1 MFSSIGVGTF
11 SDISY
16 PQKIG
21 ENYTK
26 KISVSGE
33 WLSSICMM
41 LENEDSVL
49 LQLHIQW
56 NQKVLELSEVD
67 RLKLEKGYH
76 NGPTHSFRIRC
87 KSILLKSEGKSAPQ
101 IAEML
106 EVTVPTVYTW
116 VKRYEENGIKGLE
129 TRPGQGRKPIM
140 DCSDEEAVRKAIEE
154 DRQSVSK
161 AREAWQNA
169 TGKEASDIT
178 FKRFLETLV
187 QDISV

>member
-1 MFSSIGVGTF
+1 MKPI
-11 SDISY
+11 
-16 PQKIG
+16 
-21 ENYTK
+21 
-26 KISVSGE
+26 
-33 WLSSICMM
+33 
-41 LENEDSVL
+41 
-49 LQLHIQW
+49 
-56 NQKVLELSEVD
+56 KVLELIDID

-76 NGPTHSFRIRC
+76 NGLSHKYRIRC
-87 KSILLKSEGKSAPQ
+87 KSILLKSEGKSASK

-106 EVTVPTVYTW
+106 EVTVPTVYAW
-116 VKRYEENGIKGLE
+116 IKRYEENGINGLE

-140 DCSDEEAVRKAIEE
+140 DCSDEETVRKAIEQ